1 MRAVPEILPVSVA
14 AHEAEHHLVAE
25 IRVISRIKVLSG
37 PHAGTGAAEGKHA
50 PRKLIHL
57 HSFVKTPF
65 QILKIQCRRHV
76 ATRLLHSHGVK
87 GRIIVLQDLPHS
99 HLLTRFGHIDD
110 AFGQFFGKQFVL
122 HRSPSFCVFC
132 YRKRYTVKN

>member
-25 IRVISRIKVLSG
+25 IRVISRVKVLSG
-37 PHAGTGAAEGKHA
+37 PYARAGAAVGKHTS
-50 PRKLIHL
+50 RKLIHL
-57 HSFVKTPF
+57 HSFVKAPF
-65 QILKIQCRRHV
+65 QVLKIQCRRHV
-76 ATRLLHSHGVK
+76 AAGLLYRHGVK